1 MVIKMGDNTLFNTAW
16 DMVKVEVKPF
26 KLRSRKDNDCEHDM
40 EITDESEH
48 PETGTLYRTLTCS
61 RCGESTTSS
70 PS

>member
-1 MVIKMGDNTLFNTAW
+1 MVIKMTTFDKAW
-16 DMVKVEVKPF
+16 DIVKLEEKPF

-40 EITDESEH
+40 EITDEGYH

-61 RCGESTTSS
+61 KCGESTTSS